1 MKYKNDIGLSIRNK
15 INRAKDI
22 EKVLKNLSKK
32 YEIKRTEDIDKYINV
47 LIKHEQGNL
56 WLLFQPKNEILEDGF
71 KQEILCMEY

>member
-1 MKYKNDIGLSIRNK
+1 MYKNDIGLSIRNK

-32 YEIKRTEDIDKYINV
+32 YEIKRTEDIDKYINI

-56 WLLFQPKNEILEDGF
+56 WLLFKPKNETLEDGF